1 VPPHVDRAQRALSAP
16 GRATLSPMTSPR
28 HGHVAGPLRRIA
40 AASVL
45 AVFAF
50 TVTVGV
56 ALACSDR
63 GGSACGPVRIEGA
76 PDSLNVGVEVGGT
89 CVEPGITD
97 YVVSL
102 SGPGDYLIVIAQGSV
117 NPPNP
122 IIPPTVLSVPSAG
135 TYTITVS
142 TTTNSGETQT
152 CVSGTTTRSAQ
163 VPAKAAT
170 PTPEPSP
177 SESPSPKPT
186 KKPTPEPS
194 ADVTEAPTDEPTD
207 EPTEAPTD
215 EVTEPPASEEPLPSE
230 PGVATFDPNPSIS
243 DASPTPTPTPAGGG
257 GTGGGGGPDP
267 LTLTLV
273 GVIVLGGVGAAAAGL
288 LYLRQ
293 SRLSAEAPWR
303 AGPWKCARCNA
314 INREG
319 TERCRRCYARWD
331 GTP

>member
-1 VPPHVDRAQRALSAP
+1 
-16 GRATLSPMTSPR
+16 MTSPR
-28 HGHVAGPLRRIA
+28 HGRVASPLRRIA
-40 AASVL
+40 AVSVL
-45 AVFAF
+45 AVFALA
-50 TVTVGV
+50 VTVGV
-56 ALACSDR
+56 ALACTDR
-63 GGSACGPVRIEGA
+63 GGSACGPIRFEGA
-76 PDSLNVGVEVGGT
+76 PSTLNVGVQVGGT

-97 YVVSL
+97 YVVTL
-102 SGPGDYLIVIAQGSV
+102 SGPNGYQIVIAQGSV
-117 NPPNP
+117 SPPNP
-122 IIPPTVLSVPSAG
+122 IIPQTVLNVPTAG
-135 TYTITVS
+135 TYTLTVT
-142 TTTNSGETQT
+142 TTTNSGETQD
-152 CVSGTTTRSAQ
+152 CVIGTTRLAAD
-163 VPAKAAT
+163 VPSKAAT

-194 ADVTEAPTDEPTD
+194 AEVTEAPTDQ
-207 EPTEAPTD
+207 PTEAPTD
-215 EVTEPPASEEPLPSE
+215 EVTEAPTEEPFPSE
-230 PGVATFDPNPSIS
+230 TGAATFEPNPSIT

-267 LTLTLV
+267 LMLTLV
-273 GVIVLGGVGAAAAGL
+273 GIIVLGGVGAAAAGL

-293 SRLSAEAPWR
+293 SRLSAESPWR